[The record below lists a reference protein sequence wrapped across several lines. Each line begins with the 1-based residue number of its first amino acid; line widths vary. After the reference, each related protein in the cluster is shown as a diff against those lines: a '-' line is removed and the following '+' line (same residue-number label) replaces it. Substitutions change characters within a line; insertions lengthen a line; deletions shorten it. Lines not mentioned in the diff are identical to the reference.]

1 MKTIEMEIA
10 LMDHFNI
17 RQNIIVPNLSW
28 SFLNHEADIVSLSK
42 SGYATEIEI
51 KVSKADLKKDK
62 EKNHCH
68 ESDMIKY
75 LFFAVPSELKEFAL
89 TEIPERAGLLEI
101 IQYGEA
107 SRKYV
112 KQIRP
117 PALNKN
123 HRKWT
128 PNERARLAELG
139 CMRILGL
146 KKKVND
152 LTKDRK

>member
-10 LMDHFNI
+10 IMKYFDI
-17 RQNIIVPNLSW
+17 RQNIIVPNISW
-28 SFLNHEADIVSLSK
+28 SFFNHEADILILSK

-62 EKNHCH
+62 EKLHKH

-75 LFFAVPSELKEFAL
+75 LWFAVPEKLKDFAL
-89 TEIPERAGLLEI
+89 TEIPERAGLI
-101 IQYGEA
+101 SVYRANDRYWID
-107 SRKYV
+107 R
-112 KQIRP
+112 IRGP
-117 PALNKN
+117 QLNKS

-128 PNERARLAELG
+128 NSEKYRLAQLG

-146 KKKVND
+146 KEKLLNKQ
-152 LTKDRK
+152 LQLFI